1 MPHRH
6 PLQDCDLISNLSQPL
21 SASDSCRA
29 HGSYFGLYHMLPA
42 RHHSLV
48 DNFGSIV
55 STGVYVH
62 TLLHHRVA
70 PCAQSLPS
78 LVSAGLDL
86 GQLSGHCGRRWGD
99 RRKAI
104 RSIKAIGFNGYGQS
118 PRVDSGVRLGIRVTV
133 GRSGGK
139 SWRRRCKGRLGKRA
153 WFGGNRVGWE
163 VML

>member
-21 SASDSCRA
+21 SASDSRRA
-29 HGSYFGLYHMLPA
+29 RGTNFGLYHMLAA

-48 DNFGSIV
+48 DNFGGIV
-55 STGVYVH
+55 STGIYVH
-62 TLLHHRVA
+62 TLFHHRVA

-86 GQLSGHCGRRWGD
+86 GLLSGHCRRRWGD
-99 RRKAI
+99 SRKAI
-104 RSIKAIGFNGYGQS
+104 RSIEVTGLAGYDQS
-118 PRVDSGVRLGIRVTV
+118 PRVDSGVRFSIRVTV

-139 SWRRRCKGRLGKRA
+139 NWRRRCKGRLGKRA
-153 WFGGNRVGWE
+153 CFGGNRVGLGM
-163 VML
+163 ML